1 MASIKQLDERRYKI
15 TVSNG
20 YRPNGKKIS
29 KAKTIQVPPGVP
41 KRGIGQYVAHAAE
54 ELERSFKTGYAEDGE
69 MTFEEFASR
78 WLNRQTKYAPSTIAA
93 YRRML
98 DVVYPMIGG
107 IRLNKLRPMAL
118 ENMLSELR
126 KRKHHGKHINE
137 STAQRYL
144 SVVSAVLSDAKRM
157 ASIRK
162 RGSSY
167 LIVVSMGY
175 DYNGKRIKPQQK
187 TVHPP
192 AELTPRQVE
201 KWLNEQAVL
210 FERVCRHTPQPVQQ
224 LTLAKYIDLWLTD
237 IAPGKLAKSTIRRD
251 RQDIERILPALGHY
265 KLTELRPE
273 HFRNFYAELRK
284 VIRPD
289 TKKPLSEYTI
299 EGVHAT
305 LCSILSDAV
314 EGGFLS
320 HNPAWRTYRY
330 AGRKCEKKIAD
341 EETAQKIIAAL
352 EGESIK
358 YETYFKL
365 IIATGMRRGECCGLK
380 WCDIDWEQRSILI
393 CRNAVKVTDEE
404 IFVKEPKTRAGNR
417 YVYFSAEMES
427 LLREYRQECAYITEA
442 YDRRE
447 LTADDFLFRRQG
459 AQLPMTPT
467 TFTYRFKLILKKNG
481 LPQELNVHSLRHT
494 AASLM
499 IAGGTDVATVAGILG
514 HSQPSTTLDIYTHAF
529 DKNKKAA
536 SAGLQEMLEI

>member
-1 MASIKQLDERRYKI
+1 MAIVHFVNY
-15 TVSNG
+15 
-20 YRPNGKKIS
+20 
-29 KAKTIQVPPGVP
+29 
-41 KRGIGQYVAHAAE
+41 KRGTQSRAAMRGVMLYVMQE
-54 ELERSFKTGYAEDGE
+54 KKTTWEDELLISGINCQVQSVYDDF
-69 MTFEEFASR
+69 
-78 WLNRQTKYAPSTIAA
+78 LNTKLLYHK
-93 YRRML
+93 
-98 DVVYPMIGG
+98 GG
-107 IRLNKLRPMAL
+107 GVM
-118 ENMLSELR
+118 
-126 KRKHHGKHINE
+126 
-137 STAQRYL
+137 
-144 SVVSAVLSDAKRM
+144 
-157 ASIRK
+157 
-162 RGSSY
+162 
-167 LIVVSMGY
+167 
-175 DYNGKRIKPQQK
+175 
-187 TVHPP
+187 
-192 AELTPRQVE
+192 
-201 KWLNEQAVL
+201 
-210 FERVCRHTPQPVQQ
+210 
-224 LTLAKYIDLWLTD
+224 
-237 IAPGKLAKSTIRRD
+237 
-251 RQDIERILPALGHY
+251 
-265 KLTELRPE
+265 
-273 HFRNFYAELRK
+273 FY
-284 VIRPD
+284 
-289 TKKPLSEYTI
+289 
-299 EGVHAT
+299 HT

-380 WCDIDWEQRSILI
+380 WCDIDWEQRSIHI
-393 CRNAVKVTDEE
+393 CRNAVKVTNEE
-404 IFVKEPKTRAGNR
+404 IFVKAPKTHAGNR

-427 LLREYRQECAYITEA
+427 LLREYRQECAYITET
-442 YDRRE
+442 YDQRE

-467 TFTYRFKLILKKNG
+467 TFTYRFKLILKKNN

>member
-1 MASIKQLDERRYKI
+1 
-15 TVSNG
+15 
-20 YRPNGKKIS
+20 
-29 KAKTIQVPPGVP
+29 
-41 KRGIGQYVAHAAE
+41 
-54 ELERSFKTGYAEDGE
+54 
-69 MTFEEFASR
+69 
-78 WLNRQTKYAPSTIAA
+78 
-93 YRRML
+93 
-98 DVVYPMIGG
+98 
-107 IRLNKLRPMAL
+107 
-118 ENMLSELR
+118 
-126 KRKHHGKHINE
+126 
-137 STAQRYL
+137 
-144 SVVSAVLSDAKRM
+144 M

-162 RGSSY
+162 RGNSY

-175 DYNGKRIKPQQK
+175 DYKGARIKPRQK

-192 AELTPRQVE
+192 EGLTPKQRE
-201 KWLNEQAVL
+201 KWLQEQAVL
-210 FERVCRHTPQPVQQ
+210 FERSCRDTPEETAKPI
-224 LTLAKYIDLWLTD
+224 TLAAYIDLWLRE

-251 RQDIERILPALGHY
+251 RQDIVRILPPLGHY

-273 HFRNFYAELRK
+273 HFRTFYAQLRET
-284 VIRPD
+284 VSTE
-289 TKKPLSEYTI
+289 TKKPLSEYTV

-341 EETAQKIIAAL
+341 EETAQRIIAAL

-358 YETYFKL
+358 YKTYFKL

-380 WCDIDWEQRSILI
+380 WCDIDWEQRSIHI

-404 IFVKEPKTRAGNR
+404 IFVKEPKTRAGDR

-427 LLREYRQECAYITEA
+427 LLREYRQECAYITET
-442 YDRRE
+442 YDQRQ
-447 LTADDFLFRRQG
+447 LTADNFLFRRQG
-459 AQLPMTPT
+459 ARLPMTLT

-514 HSQPSTTLDIYTHAF
+514 HSQPSTTLISIPTPSTRTKRPPARACRECWRFDI
-529 DKNKKAA
+529 
-536 SAGLQEMLEI
+536 G